1 MFVANL
7 TPFIMAISY
16 NNVITRNYSGRVGD
30 IVFRNYNGKSVMAKR
45 PDCSK
50 VIKTARQ
57 LEFLNKF
64 AKAVKYGLFVK
75 DNPALCEYYSKKR
88 PDMDPYHAAI
98 SDYLSRPVIER
109 VDIGGYKGLPG
120 NVVTVSVWDTWSIEG
135 VDVVIFTALGE
146 VIECGAA
153 VPRQFS
159 GNFEWDYTATVENP
173 DYKGGRVEFRVTD
186 KPGNVVHEVITLD
199 SA

>member
-1 MFVANL
+1 
-7 TPFIMAISY
+7 MAVSY
-16 NNVITRNYSGRVGD
+16 NNVITREYSGRVGD
-30 IVFRNYNGKSVMAKR
+30 VVFRNYNGKSVMAKR

-57 LEFLNKF
+57 LEINDKF
-64 AKAVKYGLFVK
+64 KKAVKVGQYVIKNQESSDFYK
-75 DNPALCEYYSKKR
+75 RKR

-109 VDIGGYKGLPG
+109 VDADGYKGLPG
-120 NVVTVSVWDTWSIEG
+120 NVVTVSVWDKWEIEG
-135 VDVVIFTALGE
+135 VDMVIFNSLGE

-159 GNFEWDYTATVENP
+159 ANTEWEYKATVEND
-173 DYKGGRVEFRVTD
+173 DYKSCRILVRVKD
-186 KPGNVVHEVITLD
+186 HPGNIVEAEVDIGGT
-199 SA
+199 

>member
-1 MFVANL
+1 
-7 TPFIMAISY
+7 MAVSF

-50 VIKTARQ
+50 VIKSARQ
-57 LEFLNKF
+57 LENMDIF

-75 DNPALCEYYSKKR
+75 DNPDLCRFYKKKR
-88 PDMDPYHAAI
+88 PDLSPYHAAI
-98 SDYLSRPVIER
+98 SDYKSRPVIER
-109 VDIGGYKGLPG
+109 VDVGGYKGLPG
-120 NVVTVSVWDTWSIEG
+120 NVVTVSVWDKWNIEG
-135 VDVVIFTALGE
+135 VDIVIFNASGE

-159 GNFEWDYTATVENP
+159 GNMEWDYTATVENV
-173 DYKGGRVEFRVTD
+173 DYQGGRVEVRVKD
-186 KPGNVVHEVITLD
+186 KPGNVVKDML
-199 SA
+199 

>member
-1 MFVANL
+1 
-7 TPFIMAISY
+7 MAVSY

-30 IVFRNYNGKSVMAKR
+30 IILKNYDGKSVMTKR

-50 VIKTARQ
+50 VIKSARQ
-57 LEFLNKF
+57 LEINDKF
-64 AKAVKYGLFVK
+64 KRAVKVGQFVIK
-75 DNPALCEYYSKKR
+75 NQESSDFYKRKR

-109 VDIGGYKGLPG
+109 IDVGGYQGLPG
-120 NVVTVSVWDTWSIEG
+120 NVVTVSVWDKWEIEG
-135 VDVVIFTALGE
+135 VDMVIFNALGE

-159 GNFEWDYTATVENP
+159 ANTEWDYLATKENP
-173 DYKGGRVEFRVTD
+173 GYKGGRVEIQVTD
-186 KPGNVVHEVITLD
+186 KPGNVVRSSID
-199 SA
+199 FNGSS